1 MIMHRIIVHSSVIF
15 LTSHHFHSHSLSK
28 GEFMLKCVKNGRKT
42 TTKCFSRIT
51 PVFRAVKPP
60 RSGPSETALRL
71 RSLPE
76 GGPPLGENFSELLVK
91 INDFLM
97 CIIVYEMSRNVR
109 KVLTGKQSVKV
120 KEETMDNY

>member
-1 MIMHRIIVHSSVIF
+1 M
-15 LTSHHFHSHSLSK
+15 
-28 GEFMLKCVKNGRKT
+28 
-42 TTKCFSRIT
+42 FSRIT
-51 PVFRAVKPP
+51 PVFHAVKPP

-97 CIIVYEMSRNVR
+97 EITLFCDIYLCIFDHIRMTTMKYIVKSKNIFQW
-109 KVLTGKQSVKV
+109 G
-120 KEETMDNY
+120 

>member
-1 MIMHRIIVHSSVIF
+1 MNFGKSETRIDQ
-15 LTSHHFHSHSLSK
+15 
-28 GEFMLKCVKNGRKT
+28 NGKVF
-42 TTKCFSRIT
+42 CRIT
-51 PVFRAVKPP
+51 SIFGAVKPP

-97 CIIVYEMSRNVR
+97 RITLFCDIYLFIFDHIGM
-109 KVLTGKQSVKV
+109 T
-120 KEETMDNY
+120 TMKY

>member
-1 MIMHRIIVHSSVIF
+1 M
-15 LTSHHFHSHSLSK
+15 
-28 GEFMLKCVKNGRKT
+28 
-42 TTKCFSRIT
+42 FSGIST
-51 PVFRAVKPP
+51 VFRAVKPP

-97 CIIVYEMSRNVR
+97 EMTLFCDIYLCIFDHIRMTTMKYSKIKNIFQKYVGSHHTCMETGPKNDRKRKISRKILDENW
-109 KVLTGKQSVKV
+109 KK
-120 KEETMDNY
+120 